1 MSENK
6 MPYTF
11 AVMESEDGTFS
22 CNVIC
27 TGFPT
32 YEDAVTFVEIWD
44 SLVNDEKMMSYEL
57 H

>member
-1 MSENK
+1 

-11 AVMESEDGTFS
+11 MVMESEDGTFS
-22 CNVIC
+22 CKVEC

-44 SLVNDEKMMSYEL
+44 SLVNDEKMLSYEL